1 MFHFVNIAAIA
12 PLSRRVDQH
21 MTFEFPGTLRAIAS
35 RHCVITAWLLT
46 IGLSWPHLS
55 AQESTTTKIEAL
67 TWEVQENRPE
77 GSRIGSL
84 RDAFPPS
91 TTFELI
97 SDRSSDG
104 FRIDSKTGEVF
115 VTDSQ
120 SLNFERSTVATLSV
134 RAEQS
139 LVEASDPYAAKFSS
153 SLLEEGVSAEQLRE
167 LSQRTAVVRIQIQ
180 ILDAPETPEVT
191 EAEFTVRENSAAG
204 TVVGTVKA
212 TDPDRRETLRFHI
225 AEGNSDSVFV
235 IDPASGAIRVGEGH
249 LPDFEKAFLFD
260 LKLSVTD
267 KDDLVG
273 FGRCTIR
280 VANENEARPAPE
292 TRKVSEPAFVKDS
305 EDAPE
310 NPATT
315 ADRPASAVPAPAKTP
330 ATTTSTAIAGTT
342 TNNGTGRPWT
352 GKKIIPSPPADV
364 PTPRDASATLADGQ
378 GAGYS
383 PAGSNSASRTASA
396 AEGNGSNAEQ
406 SGGWKPELSLSANG
420 HESNALG
427 LGQSGNAV
435 ATPENSNVPSGG
447 TENMNAGR
455 FAAPSKMKVTTP
467 ESGVQKAAW
476 ILAICVIPGLAAAG
490 FVYWKQRRNAGAE
503 EVVENAAEQSEASA
517 DVVAEAP
524 ASDDEK
530 VDSSKEAAISE
541 VLDEIAKTCSNK
553 PASTVSSQLDDDGP
567 FDPESLLS
575 DEYFEPTGGNGFTS
589 PVTGSLTGASVDSG
603 YVDIEDSLRR
613 NLSELRRDLADYQS
627 DFHSGTRPSHT
638 SAFDVSAESTRIDG
652 PTAPVPVGLLAAQT
666 TDAWIGRDQQ
676 DAETESAQSAIAND
690 ESSIA
695 VLEDNRTHVMSPGP
709 TSIPEL
715 DPASA
720 ERQELN
726 TESGDTPSAASAL
739 RSELAELFE
748 LHSRSGVSQ
757 ATPLNSKATETG
769 TASSPASD
777 DSAGDN
783 SEDEN
788 SDGEAEHESATTSP
802 TGTPSQLAD
811 EEHRNSVAR
820 YLDSL
825 LQKKKGEEIF
835 SDRRKSSS
843 PHSGPERRGN
853 EPQKKAPKSFIE
865 SYLEQHG
872 GKLPDSGAPAAA
884 TLPAV
889 AAATGGS
896 AAAENTETPVVP
908 QIPRTPVDVSS
919 IREHMTSFREVAT
932 RSVEQA
938 LASYQM
944 KQVKGR
950 LALRTMLIIA
960 LVFVTGLIYA
970 GNAAGVM
977 QFPSLNYLG
986 GLAILLALGELSL
999 QMVTYWKTRRDMTNA
1014 TRNDADRRSEEST
1027 ETVGSES

>member
-1 MFHFVNIAAIA
+1 
-12 PLSRRVDQH
+12 
-21 MTFEFPGTLRAIAS
+21 MTSEFSGTLRSIAS
-35 RHCVITAWLLT
+35 RHCVITAWLLA
-46 IGLSWPHLS
+46 IGLSWPQLS
-55 AQESTTTKIEAL
+55 AQESTETTVEKL

-77 GSRIGSL
+77 GSVIGSL

-120 SLNFERSTVATLSV
+120 SLNFEKSTVATLSV

-153 SLLEEGVSAEQLRE
+153 SLLEEGVSAEQLKE
-167 LSQRTAVVRIQIQ
+167 LSRRAAVVRIQIQ
-180 ILDAPETPEVT
+180 ILDAPEAPELT
-191 EAEFTVRENSAAG
+191 EAEFTVKENSPAG

-235 IDPASGAIRVGEGH
+235 IDPASGVIRVGEGH

-267 KDDLVG
+267 NDDLVG

-280 VANENEARPAPE
+280 VTNEDESRPAPE
-292 TRKVSEPAFVKDS
+292 TRKVSEPAFVKGP
-305 EDAPE
+305 DATSE
-310 NPATT
+310 NPVKAT
-315 ADRPASAVPAPAKTP
+315 DRPQTASAEPAPSKTP
-330 ATTTSTAIAGTT
+330 ATTTNKAVAGTT
-342 TNNGTGRPWT
+342 PNNGIVQPWT
-352 GKKIIPSPPADV
+352 GKKIIPPPPTDV
-364 PTPRDASATLADGQ
+364 PIPRDAVAATTDGH
-378 GAGYS
+378 GAERTS
-383 PAGSNSASRTASA
+383 TGSSSGNSAPVAEANGLTSGTSA
-396 AEGNGSNAEQ
+396 
-406 SGGWKPELSLSANG
+406 GWKPELSLAANG
-420 HESNALG
+420 HESNSLG
-427 LGQSGNAV
+427 LGQSGNAE
-435 ATPENSNVPSGG
+435 APGQNSDFASGTPGSANDS
-447 TENMNAGR
+447 R
-455 FAAPSKMKVTTP
+455 FATPSKMKVTTP

-490 FVYWKQRRNAGAE
+490 FVYWKQRRNAGVE
-503 EVVENAAEQSEASA
+503 EIPEEATEQSEASKDA
-517 DVVAEAP
+517 VAETSAT
-524 ASDDEK
+524 ANES
-530 VDSSKEAAISE
+530 VDSPIAATVAE
-541 VLDEIAKTCSNK
+541 VLEEVAKSSSSK
-553 PASTVSSQLDDDGP
+553 QASHAGSQFDDDGP

-575 DEYFEPTGGNGFTS
+575 DEYFEPARGDSFPT
-589 PVTGSLTGASVDSG
+589 PTGSSLAGSSVSSG
-603 YVDIEDSLRR
+603 YDDIEDSLRR
-613 NLSELRRDLADYQS
+613 NLSELRRDLAEYQS
-627 DFHSGTRPSHT
+627 DFHADARPSHSST
-638 SAFDVSAESTRIDG
+638 FDVSAESTRFDG

-666 TDAWIGRDQQ
+666 TDAWSGRSPQNA
-676 DAETESAQSAIAND
+676 DAESAESVIAND
-690 ESSIA
+690 ESLVA
-695 VLEDNRTHVMSPGP
+695 VMAENRTHVMPPIP
-709 TSIPEL
+709 TAIPEL
-715 DPASA
+715 DSTETERPAGSA
-720 ERQELN
+720 DG
-726 TESGDTPSAASAL
+726 GDTPSAASAL

-748 LHSRSGVSQ
+748 LHSKSGVSQ
-757 ATPLNSKATETG
+757 ATPLNPKAMEPESDVP
-769 TASSPASD
+769 AIDSSSGDVD
-777 DSAGDN
+777 DEPQA
-783 SEDEN
+783 
-788 SDGEAEHESATTSP
+788 ATPS
-802 TGTPSQLAD
+802 GTPSQLAD

-825 LQKKKGEEIF
+825 LQKKKGEETVT
-835 SDRRKSSS
+835 DRRKSNS
-843 PHSGPERRGN
+843 PHSGPERRTN

-872 GKLPDSGAPAAA
+872 GKLPESDSGSASASSSASPSSLAK
-884 TLPAV
+884 
-889 AAATGGS
+889 GGS
-896 AAAENTETPVVP
+896 ASAAEEPAAPVLP

-977 QFPSLNYLG
+977 QFPSLNYLA

-999 QMVTYWKTRRDMTNA
+999 QMVTYWKTRREMTSA
-1014 TRNDADRRSEEST
+1014 IRSDAERRPEEAT
-1027 ETVGSES
+1027 ETADSES